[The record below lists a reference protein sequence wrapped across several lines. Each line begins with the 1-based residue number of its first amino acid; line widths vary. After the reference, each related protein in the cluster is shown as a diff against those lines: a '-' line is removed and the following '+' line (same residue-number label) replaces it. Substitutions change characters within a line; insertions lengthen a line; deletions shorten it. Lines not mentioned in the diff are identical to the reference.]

1 MRVYIHQII
10 NNYQTVEWGED
21 RRAYNIRILVPNKSK
36 MSLTFVFLEINFS
49 VKLVLEAIWESFQ
62 WFQTWAAF

>member
-49 VKLVLEAIWESFQ
+49 SEEASGE
-62 WFQTWAAF
+62 